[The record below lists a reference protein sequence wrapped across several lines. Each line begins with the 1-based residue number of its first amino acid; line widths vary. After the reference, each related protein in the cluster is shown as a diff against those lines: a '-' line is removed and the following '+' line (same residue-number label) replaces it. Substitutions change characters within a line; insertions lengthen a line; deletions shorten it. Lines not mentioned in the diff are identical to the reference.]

1 MSKVS
6 SVLVSLALVAGAA
19 YLILAGGQRSLVTGV
34 GGSGS
39 GPETIAGLSATTLK
53 GETVALESLAGKP
66 MLLDFW
72 ATWCPPCIEQRRELE
87 ALTKEL
93 GDKVR
98 VVALSVDD
106 SPAIVQGFLARSP
119 AMPHELM
126 ASPEI
131 ARAFNVQAIP
141 LLVVVDS
148 TGKVRKVARGRHTAA
163 ELKEMLA
170 GL

>member
-1 MSKVS
+1 MSKLS
-6 SVLVSLALVAGAA
+6 SVVVALALAAGAA
-19 YLILAGGQRSLVTGV
+19 YLILAGGGRGALTG
-34 GGSGS
+34 GEGSGS
-39 GPETIAGLSATTLK
+39 APETIAGLSATTLK
-53 GETVALESLAGKP
+53 GETVTLESLAGKP

-87 ALTKEL
+87 TLTREL
-93 GDKVR
+93 GDNVR